1 MDRRSRSSDAA
12 ERTGAGRAD
21 ARRNRIRILGA
32 AREVFAEHGA
42 SASTEAV
49 AARAGLAIGTV
60 FRHFP
65 TKPDLLRA
73 VVMDAWDELVARVD
87 DLIGDSDDATA
98 LFVFCTSAM
107 TSSAENGV
115 VFAKLAETGT
125 RVHVGDA
132 LSRLRPRVEVLL
144 QRAQAAGAVREDLRS
159 EELIALLGALCQE
172 AMTNDWSEPLRRRA
186 LTILF
191 EGIGHVSRCLH
202 LSGDCDK
209 PPEVGGRGDK

>member
-1 MDRRSRSSDAA
+1 VGRSARPSGEA

-21 ARRNRIRILGA
+21 ARRNRIRILNA

-49 AARAGLAIGTV
+49 AARAEVAIGTV

-65 TKPDLLRA
+65 TKPDLLSA
-73 VVMDAWDELVARVD
+73 VVMDAWDQLVARID
-87 DLIGDSDDATA
+87 GLIGQSSDPAA
-98 LFVFCTSAM
+98 LYAFCAAVM
-107 TSSAENGV
+107 TSSADNRV

-132 LSRLRPRVEVLL
+132 LTRLGPRVEVLL
-144 QRAQAAGAVREDLRS
+144 QRAQTAGAVRDDLRS

-172 AMTNDWSEPLRRRA
+172 AMASDWSEPLRRRA

-191 EGIGHVSRCLH
+191 EGIGPVTPS
-202 LSGDCDK
+202 
-209 PPEVGGRGDK
+209 